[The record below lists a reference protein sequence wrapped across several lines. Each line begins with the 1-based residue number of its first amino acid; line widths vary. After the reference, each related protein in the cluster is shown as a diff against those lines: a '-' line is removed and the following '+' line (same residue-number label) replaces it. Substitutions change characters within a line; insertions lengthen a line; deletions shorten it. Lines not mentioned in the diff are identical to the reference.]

1 MIIITITEIIGLCII
16 GTVLLT
22 WIILFLFNKL
32 MDLID
37 WIRGKKWKS

>member
-1 MIIITITEIIGLCII
+1 MITITEIIGLFII
-16 GTVLLT
+16 VVVLLT

-37 WIRGKKWKS
+37 WIKGKKWKS